1 MSDSDVSDESD
12 DVAGHEITNALSV
25 PDYKRLW
32 LNNLIYMF
40 VGNAQRFAVGWL
52 VLDGFGGNETRQGLA
67 VFMLGIPMAFIVMQ
81 AGALADRVNGRVLLM
96 RSQLGFLVVVAAT
109 LLLLIMGQ
117 LNYPWVLALSVLS
130 GIAQAF
136 GQPVRQALIPL
147 LVPDRLLMNAV
158 ALNALA
164 MTTSMILSAPLVKIA
179 GDLYDFEGVYGVQVI
194 MLVLGLLV
202 ARRMRTPEVK
212 EAPRRRLLQ
221 ETASALR
228 HVVSDIRLRVLFLLL
243 AVAALSV
250 NTAVMVTMQA
260 KLKEELLRDS
270 GDMAY
275 LLAVMA
281 LGIAITSVIVMRQG
295 DMKRKGGKFQ
305 RAMMCG
311 SAIVACMGQA
321 SSFRVLIP
329 LFFLMGLAG
338 GVYITMNQ
346 GLIQSNT
353 PKDLMGRVMALY
365 LLVQAGL
372 MPLGA
377 LGLGWAASSIGT
389 GNVITICGV
398 ISLIV
403 VIWTHL
409 GFPTVRNLD

>member
-1 MSDSDVSDESD
+1 MP
-12 DVAGHEITNALSV
+12 NAS
-25 PDYKRLW
+25 
-32 LNNLIYMF
+32 
-40 VGNAQRFAVGWL
+40 VGWL

-67 VFMLGIPMAFIVMQ
+67 V
-81 AGALADRVNGRVLLM
+81 
-96 RSQLGFLVVVAAT
+96 
-109 LLLLIMGQ
+109 LLLEFRWRSLSCRRVRLLTESTAGFVDAKSVGFTSCRCGDAALIDHGSTQ
-117 LNYPWVLALSVLS
+117 LPVGPDSVCP
-130 GIAQAF
+130 F
-136 GQPVRQALIPL
+136 GGRPSLQPVRQALIPL

-202 ARRMRTPEVK
+202 VRRMRTPEVK
-212 EAPRRRLLQ
+212 EALRRRLLQ

-260 KLKEELLRDS
+260 KLKEELLATARH
-270 GDMAY
+270 GY

-353 PKDLMGRVMALY
+353 PKDLMRRVMAPY

>member
-1 MSDSDVSDESD
+1 M
-12 DVAGHEITNALSV
+12 
-25 PDYKRLW
+25 
-32 LNNLIYMF
+32 
-40 VGNAQRFAVGWL
+40 
-52 VLDGFGGNETRQGLA
+52 
-67 VFMLGIPMAFIVMQ
+67 
-81 AGALADRVNGRVLLM
+81 
-96 RSQLGFLVVVAAT
+96 
-109 LLLLIMGQ
+109 
-117 LNYPWVLALSVLS
+117 
-130 GIAQAF
+130 
-136 GQPVRQALIPL
+136 
-147 LVPDRLLMNAV
+147 
-158 ALNALA
+158 
-164 MTTSMILSAPLVKIA
+164 
-179 GDLYDFEGVYGVQVI
+179 
-194 MLVLGLLV
+194 
-202 ARRMRTPEVK
+202 
-212 EAPRRRLLQ
+212 
-221 ETASALR
+221 
-228 HVVSDIRLRVLFLLL
+228 SDIRLRVLFLLL
-243 AVAALSV
+243 AVAAVSV

-281 LGIAITSVIVMRQG
+281 LGIAITSVIVMRKG

-338 GVYITMNQ
+338 GLYITMNQ

-389 GNVITICGV
+389 GNVVTICGV
-398 ISLIV
+398 ISLTV
-403 VIWTHL
+403 VTWTHL

>member
-1 MSDSDVSDESD
+1 
-12 DVAGHEITNALSV
+12 
-25 PDYKRLW
+25 
-32 LNNLIYMF
+32 
-40 VGNAQRFAVGWL
+40 
-52 VLDGFGGNETRQGLA
+52 
-67 VFMLGIPMAFIVMQ
+67 
-81 AGALADRVNGRVLLM
+81 
-96 RSQLGFLVVVAAT
+96 
-109 LLLLIMGQ
+109 
-117 LNYPWVLALSVLS
+117 
-130 GIAQAF
+130 
-136 GQPVRQALIPL
+136 
-147 LVPDRLLMNAV
+147 MNAV

-202 ARRMRTPEVK
+202 VRRMRTPEVK

-321 SSFRVLIP
+321 SSFSLNSDPSVLSYGSSGGRVHHNESRTHPIEYSQGPHGKSYGPVLIGSSRSDAP
-329 LFFLMGLAG
+329 G
-338 GVYITMNQ
+338 GVGTWMGGIFDRNWQCHHYMWGNFTHSGDLDSSGVSDGTQ
-346 GLIQSNT
+346 PGL
-353 PKDLMGRVMALY
+353 V
-365 LLVQAGL
+365 
-372 MPLGA
+372 
-377 LGLGWAASSIGT
+377 SSLCEGCT
-389 GNVITICGV
+389 K
-398 ISLIV
+398 
-403 VIWTHL
+403 
-409 GFPTVRNLD
+409 